1 MTINNYNNSEDYDN
15 FDTSLNDG
23 LTFSSLHH
31 FFYKSR
37 SGRHP
42 PKLNP
47 PNWFFSIRALQ
58 LDWMD

>member
-31 FFYKSR
+31 FFTRVAQGGIHQSSILR
-37 SGRHP
+37 TD
-42 PKLNP
+42 
-47 PNWFFSIRALQ
+47 FSLSE
-58 LDWMD
+58 LYN